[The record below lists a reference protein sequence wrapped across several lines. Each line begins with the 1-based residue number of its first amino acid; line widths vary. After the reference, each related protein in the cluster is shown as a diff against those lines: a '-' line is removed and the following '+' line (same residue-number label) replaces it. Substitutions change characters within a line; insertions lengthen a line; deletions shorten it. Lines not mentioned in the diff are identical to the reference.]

1 MRFINVFCGD
11 LCDSNIRI
19 LDSDYTFS
27 FYKQWNVMAK
37 TVFGTRYDTHVSVV
51 DGFLC
56 SDITSFKF
64 YPDIPSSYESYLNQ
78 QARK

>member
-1 MRFINVFCGD
+1 
-11 LCDSNIRI
+11 
-19 LDSDYTFS
+19 
-27 FYKQWNVMAK
+27 MAK
-37 TVFGTRYDTHVSVV
+37 TVFGTRYDAHVSVV

-78 QARK
+78 QARKWESSPELWSQIKDQTHAEIFGI